1 MIMLDTDTCSYI
13 LRNKPGS
20 VRVKFKEHE
29 AEGISVSEIVLAELM
44 YGAKRHQ
51 KKSSEI
57 LSLIDDFISRLQ
69 VLPWTGAQNYGVI
82 RAEMQASAHVIGNMD
97 MLIAA
102 HTLHLD
108 ATLVSNNIKHFSRVP
123 GLKVVNWV

>member
-20 VRVKFKEHE
+20 VRMKFQEHE
-29 AEGISVSEIVLAELM
+29 GEGIGVSEIVLAELI
-44 YGAKRHQ
+44 YGARRHQ
-51 KKSSEI
+51 QKSQQI

-69 VLPWTGAQNYGVI
+69 VLPWTGAKYYGAI
-82 RAEMQASAHVIGNMD
+82 RAEMEASGHVIGNMD

-123 GLKVVNWV
+123 DLKVVNWV

>member
-1 MIMLDTDTCSYI
+1 MVMLDTDTCSYI
-13 LRNKPGS
+13 LRNKPS
-20 VRVKFKEHE
+20 SIRAKFKEQE
-29 AEGISVSEIVLAELM
+29 SEGIGVSEIVLAELI

-51 KKSSEI
+51 QKSSEI

-69 VLPWTGAQNYGVI
+69 LLPWTGARNYGVI
-82 RAEMQASAHVIGNMD
+82 RSEMEASGHIIGNMN

-108 ATLVSNNIKHFSRVP
+108 ATLVSNNMKHFSLVP

>member
-13 LRNKPGS
+13 LRNKPSS
-20 VRVKFKEHE
+20 VKTKFKEHE
-29 AEGISVSEIVLAELM
+29 GEGIGVSEIVLAELI

-51 KKSSEI
+51 QKSSQI

-82 RAEMQASAHVIGNMD
+82 RAQMEASGHIIGNMD

-108 ATLVSNNIKHFSRVP
+108 ATLVSNNMKHFSLIP